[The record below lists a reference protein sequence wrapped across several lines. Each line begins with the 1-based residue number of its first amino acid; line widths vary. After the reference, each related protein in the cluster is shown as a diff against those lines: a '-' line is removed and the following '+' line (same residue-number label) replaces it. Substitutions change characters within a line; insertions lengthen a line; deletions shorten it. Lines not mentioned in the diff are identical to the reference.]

1 LISVTVITKNEEENI
16 GKCLGS
22 VVWADEIILVDAYS
36 SDRTAEIAKKYTD
49 IIYHNEWKGFYEQ
62 RKFALSKT
70 RHDWVLVLDSDELC
84 SEGLKEEIQAFLK
97 TPEKYSG
104 FRIPRKNFFLNR
116 WIKHGGWYPGYQLR
130 FFNKNFTKI
139 TDRLVH
145 EGYDVNGEVGYF
157 RNNIDHY
164 TVNSVSEFMSKVN
177 SYSSLQAVEKSA
189 RRKVHFFD
197 ILLRP
202 MAAFIV
208 QFFFRKGFM
217 DGIYG
222 LMVAHFDVITNML
235 TYMKIWEMQN
245 KKTNL

>member
-1 LISVTVITKNEEENI
+1 MESLISVAVIAKNEENNI

-22 VVWADEIILVDAYS
+22 VAWADEIVLIDAYS
-36 SDRTAEIAKKYTD
+36 TDNTAGVAKKYTD
-49 IIYHNEWKGFYEQ
+49 NIFLNEWKGFNEQ

-70 RHDWVLVLDSDELC
+70 SHDWVLVLDADELC

-97 TPEKYSG
+97 NPGKFHG

-130 FFNKNFTKI
+130 FFNKNYTKI

-145 EGYDVNGEVGYF
+145 EGYEVSGETGFF

-164 TVNSVSEFMSKVN
+164 TVNSISEFMDKVN
-177 SYSSLQAVEKSA
+177 IYSSLQAEEKSS
-189 RRKVHFFD
+189 RKKVGLYD
-197 ILLRP
+197 VLLRP

-222 LMVAHFDVITNML
+222 IMVAHFDVIT
-235 TYMKIWEMQN
+235 
-245 KKTNL
+245 